1 MKLFSLF
8 TDIYFALTGVFTT
21 ETALRL
27 FRQGIYLAFMLFLIS
42 LISFGAIHAA
52 PNSFFAAGELNPN
65 MTEEVL
71 AHLKAVYGLDK
82 PLYLQY
88 VDWIK
93 NMLSLDFGVS
103 FVTGQNVIDMVN
115 DRIGVTLIMNIVSMV
130 FVFVISIYLGI
141 KAAMNHGKLSDI
153 LIKQLSLVSFSM
165 PSFYMALLMILI
177 FAVEWEVFPI
187 AGLHSIEPKEGF
199 AAYLDMAWHLFMPIF
214 VMVFVSLGSMIVYVR
229 SLVMEILKS
238 DYYFFAK
245 ARGLEEKQLLR
256 YYILPNLMPP
266 IITLL
271 GLSLPGLIGG
281 SVILESIFAIE
292 GMGQLFYM
300 SALSRDYPV
309 IMGILMVTAFLTLL
323 GNMLADLILL
333 KLNPYFKRG

>member
-1 MKLFSLF
+1 MKLFLKKM
-8 TDIYFALTGVFTT
+8 G
-21 ETALRL
+21 
-27 FRQGIYLAFMLFLIS
+27 YLALMLFLIS

-52 PNSFFAAGELNPN
+52 PNSFFSAGELNPN
-65 MTEEVL
+65 MTPEVL

-82 PLYLQY
+82 PLHQQYL
-88 VDWIK
+88 DWMF
-93 NMLSLDFGVS
+93 NLVTLDFGVS
-103 FVTGQNVIDMVN
+103 FVSGKNVIDMVSE
-115 DRIGVTLIMNIVSMV
+115 RIGITLIMNITSMF
-130 FVFVISIYLGI
+130 FVFIIAIYLGI
-141 KAAMNHGKLSDI
+141 VAAMKSGRVSDM
-153 LIKQLSLVSFSM
+153 LIKQLSLFSFSM
-165 PSFYMALLMILI
+165 PSFYLALLMIL
-177 FAVEWEVFPI
+177 ALSVRLEWFPI

-199 AAYLDMAWHLFMPIF
+199 AYYIDMAWHLFLPIF
-214 VMVFVSLGSMIVYVR
+214 VMIFVSLGSMIVYVR
-229 SLVMEILKS
+229 SLVTEILKS

-245 ARGLEEKQLLR
+245 TRGLKESELLR

-281 SVILESIFAIE
+281 SVILESIFGIE

-323 GNMLADLILL
+323 GNMFSDLILL